1 MSSRRT
7 RSSAIGLSALVA
19 AALAV
24 TAVGGAQGS
33 KPKRAPDHL
42 PQGSEVVH
50 LNPSDFTTH
59 IDNRYW
65 PMRPGSRWVYQET
78 DTQGTD
84 QKVVVKVTHKT
95 KKIANGITARVVRD
109 TATGNGVPV
118 EITDDWYAQDKR
130 GNIWY
135 LGEHTSSYENGKPVD
150 HAGSFEAG
158 VDGAQPGI
166 AMAAHPRP
174 GLSYRQEYYK
184 GQAED
189 KAAVITVGQEQV
201 EVPFGYFNKRV
212 LMTRDLV
219 PTEPK
224 VQELKL
230 YAPGVGP
237 LLSVHTDGAGGRAAL
252 VSFSPGK

>member
-1 MSSRRT
+1 MS
-7 RSSAIGLSALVA
+7 
-19 AALAV
+19 
-24 TAVGGAQGS
+24 
-33 KPKRAPDHL
+33 
-42 PQGSEVVH
+42 
-50 LNPSDFTTH
+50 
-59 IDNRYW
+59 
-65 PMRPGSRWVYQET
+65 PGSTWVYQET

-84 QKVVVKVTHKT
+84 QKVVIKVTPKT
-95 KKIANGITARVVRD
+95 KKIANGVTARVVRD
-109 TATGNGVPV
+109 TVTENGVPT

-135 LGEHTSSYENGKPVD
+135 LGEYTTSYENGKPVD

-174 GLSYRQEYYK
+174 GLAYRQEYYK

-189 KAAVITVGQEQV
+189 KSAVITVGEEQV
-201 EVPFGYFNKRV
+201 EVPFGYFNKDV

-224 VQELKL
+224 VQELKF

-237 LLSVHTDGAGGRAAL
+237 LLSVHIDGTGGRAAL
-252 VSFSPGK
+252 VSYSPGK